1 MERREGG
8 GRGREGGGARITDLH
23 TQCNHIPGHLPLILQ
38 VEEEVLNCQS
48 ICHNIDAPKQRGLQ
62 WRCGGVDRGEG
73 YRGVHKE
80 EESSIMHKQRLGW
93 SHAHT
98 CTHTVYTPLL
108 LQLFIKLQP
117 SKQGNEYYI

>member
-8 GRGREGGGARITDLH
+8 GRGREGGGTRITDLH

-73 YRGVHKE
+73 
-80 EESSIMHKQRLGW
+80 
-93 SHAHT
+93 
-98 CTHTVYTPLL
+98 
-108 LQLFIKLQP
+108 LQG
-117 SKQGNEYYI
+117 SA